1 MMPELGKYAVAVLSS
16 YGASVV
22 LLAGIVALSVWQ
34 GRRVKRQLAEVE
46 ARAETA
52 QAVGQPGERAD
63 G

>member
-16 YGASVV
+16 YGASLL

-34 GRRVKRQLAEVE
+34 GKRVKRQLAEVE
-46 ARAETA
+46 ARA
-52 QAVGQPGERAD
+52 GERQD